1 MDPVPG
7 EIDRHAAIPP
17 EWACLAAARQFQ
29 KLLRTRKFSLAYCF
43 ALPAL
48 TGLAPQV
55 MAAKTFGDTDLAYCF
70 ALPAL
75 TGLAPQVMAAKTFGD
90 TDLAYVFAPCPVF
103 RSLVN
108 RLAHSGGS
116 IGTEALDVNC

>member
-55 MAAKTFGDTDLAYCF
+55 MAAKTFGDTN
-70 ALPAL
+70 
-75 TGLAPQVMAAKTFGD
+75 
-90 TDLAYVFAPCPVF
+90 LAYVFAPFPVF

-108 RLAHSGGS
+108 RPAHSGGS
-116 IGTEALDVNC
+116 IGTEALDVNR

>member
-7 EIDRHAAIPP
+7 EIDRHAVIPP
-17 EWACLAAARQFQ
+17 EWDCLAAARQFQ
-29 KLLRTRKFSLAYCF
+29 KLLRTKKLFIVPALLFSLAYCF

-55 MAAKTFGDTDLAYCF
+55 MAAKTFGDTN
-70 ALPAL
+70 
-75 TGLAPQVMAAKTFGD
+75 
-90 TDLAYVFAPCPVF
+90 LAYVSAPFRVF

-116 IGTEALDVNC
+116 IGTEALDVNR